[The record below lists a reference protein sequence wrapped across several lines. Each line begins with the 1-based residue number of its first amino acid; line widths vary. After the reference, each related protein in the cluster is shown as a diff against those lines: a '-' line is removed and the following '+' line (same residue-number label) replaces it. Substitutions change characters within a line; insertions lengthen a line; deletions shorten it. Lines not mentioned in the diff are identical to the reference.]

1 MLKRA
6 LAVILL
12 VALALAALPA
22 CSSGGGGGYA
32 LTAYFDKTVSLYPKS
47 RVKILG
53 LSSGRIDSVDVVGT
67 QVRVRMTIDK
77 DVPLPAD
84 VQATIVPL
92 SLIGERYVQLFPAW
106 TVGEPQLPPGSVIP
120 IERTSIPVEP
130 DQALAALKK
139 FLDALDPNATGRLVH
154 NLAQDLQGNGTKLN
168 DALAGLANL
177 ANTLADKDQQIVGLV
192 QHFDQFTAT
201 LRTREGQLGKV
212 MDQFAAATKL
222 LSDERQTIERLIKG
236 LASVSS
242 DGLDLVG
249 KHAPQLNTDIETLT
263 HTLEIVN
270 ANLDSVRQFLTATP
284 LTVAGQNLD
293 GKQGLAAAYD
303 PTFHHLDLRNQTTPT
318 LALLLNAIGI
328 PSNGVCIPIDVT
340 CPPDTPPLPIAPPG
354 ALSAPRSGR
363 SASPP
368 QAVLS
373 NGPAVTTTT
382 TTTPVDTIVGFLG
395 NSDAGTRP
403 ETVYQSKVNP
413 PAVKSSPFDWVR
425 RAA

>member
-1 MLKRA
+1 
-6 LAVILL
+6 VIEVKPIGDRVRVKLR
-12 VALALAALPA
+12 VQRDVPVPADAKAAL
-22 CSSGGGGGYA
+22 
-32 LTAYFDKTVSLYPKS
+32 
-47 RVKILG
+47 
-53 LSSGRIDSVDVVGT
+53 
-67 QVRVRMTIDK
+67 
-77 DVPLPAD
+77 VP
-84 VQATIVPL
+84 Q

-106 TVGEPQLPPGSVIP
+106 TVGQPQLPPGSVIP
-120 IERTSIPVEP
+120 MERTSIPVEP

-139 FLDALDPNATGRLVH
+139 FLDTLDPNATGRLVH

-177 ANTLADKDQQIVGLV
+177 TNTLADKDQQIVGLV

-212 MDQFAAATKL
+212 MDQFASATKL

-249 KHAPQLNTDIETLT
+249 KHAPQLNTDIQTIT

-284 LTVAGQNLD
+284 LLVAGQNLD
-293 GKQGLAAAYD
+293 GKQGLNAAYD
-303 PTFHHLDLRNQTTPT
+303 PDFHHLDLRNQTTPT

-328 PSNGVCIPIDVT
+328 PSVGACIPLDVT
-340 CPPDTPPLPIAPPG
+340 CPAGTSPLPIAPP
-354 ALSAPRSGR
+354 ALAAAQRSDR

-368 QAVLS
+368 EAVVS
-373 NGPAVTTTT
+373 NGPASTT

-395 NSDAGTRP
+395 NSDPGTRP
-403 ETVYQSKVNP
+403 DAVYQARSSK
-413 PAVKSSPFDWVR
+413 PARSSPFDWVR
-425 RAA
+425 KAARLLAGAVG